1 MTVRHGQ
8 EYVVSTFN
16 QFRNK
21 LDVDE
26 REIAE
31 TLPEE
36 KREEIIGAYNNT
48 ESDADNAERSEVES
62 IDELPEWAVKEY
74 LEYVRPLDVVKT
86 IQRILDARDSEFTYV
101 WNRFHGQDVHTIVE
115 IPEWQLKDMSH
126 GP

>member
-1 MTVRHGQ
+1 M
-8 EYVVSTFN
+8 VSTFN
-16 QFRNK
+16 QFRRK

-36 KREEIIGAYNNT
+36 KREEIISAYNNT
-48 ESDADNAERSEVES
+48 ESDADKAERTNIEA

-86 IQRILDARDSEFTYV
+86 IRRILDARDSEFTYV

-115 IPEWQLKDMSH
+115 IPEWQLKDMCHDS
-126 GP
+126 